1 MAQSKSTLSVKSN
14 DRVSFIITRVV
25 RSFVSVSSILL
36 FLFINASIILS
47 GCAQFLCS
55 DHMLICRI
63 ASAFDLTHTLVRPSD
78 ALFPSHSAN
87 SGWMI
92 LASWNYTAAWVIM
105 SDSLKGIRGHH
116 WYWSHYRYSEW
127 ARTRLAI
134 CQDALNL
141 AFSPFTPCNE
151 ILVLSAK
158 ESSAQ
163 AASWIYER
171 RKRASIS
178 SLFLN

>member
-1 MAQSKSTLSVKSN
+1 
-14 DRVSFIITRVV
+14 
-25 RSFVSVSSILL
+25 
-36 FLFINASIILS
+36 
-47 GCAQFLCS
+47 
-55 DHMLICRI
+55 MLICRI

-78 ALFPSHSAN
+78 ALFPSHSA
-87 SGWMI
+87 STGWMI

-127 ARTRLAI
+127 ARTRLAL

-158 ESSAQ
+158 ESSTQACFLDLWEDKEGIHIKFISQLSNAKVYKSSCLGVRITTDWCNVSAQ
-163 AASWIYER
+163 AHILLDRSPQLR
-171 RKRASIS
+171 RSAKKKVTHGQ
-178 SLFLN
+178 F